1 LTADERQT
9 LAGDFVDA
17 ILEGP
22 MAGKTPNNHV
32 PPEQYVS
39 PYQAAPANNAKFWV
53 GLIACVLVAIAAQ
66 AHTLP
71 EPWSHIVSMLGTVGA
86 AVNGYLIRR

>member
-1 LTADERQT
+1 MTPDDYRP
-9 LAGDFVDA
+9 LAEDFVDS

-22 MAGKTPNNHV
+22 MAGKTPNGQV
-32 PPEQYVS
+32 PVEYRT
-39 PYQAAPANNAKFWV
+39 PYAAAPQSNALFWV
-53 GLIACVLVAIAAQ
+53 GLIACVLVAVAAQ

-71 EPWSHIVSMLGTVGA
+71 EPWSHLVSIGGTVGA